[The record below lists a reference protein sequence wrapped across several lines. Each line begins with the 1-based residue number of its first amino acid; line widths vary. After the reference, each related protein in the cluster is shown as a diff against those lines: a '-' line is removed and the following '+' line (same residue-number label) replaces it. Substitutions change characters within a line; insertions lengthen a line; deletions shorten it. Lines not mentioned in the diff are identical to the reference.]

1 MAEIATVG
9 IIGAGTMG
17 AGIAITTAMA
27 GLPTLLIDR
36 SGQALE
42 GARAR
47 LDAYLGRQVEKNR
60 MTPDE
65 ARAASGKLRTGDRF
79 SDLATADL
87 LIEAVFERLDVK
99 TALME
104 ELEPMVS
111 RNCVIATNTS
121 CLRVSQIAQALTR
134 PDRFLGL
141 HYFSPAEI
149 NPLVELVRGDQTA
162 PEAIEAA
169 RGFLAATGRI
179 TLQCRDANGFVVNRF
194 FCPYAN
200 EAVRCLE
207 DGLGSPAQ
215 IDRIACGLFG
225 QPLGPFA
232 SMNIVGAPV
241 MLHALENLTHMG
253 ALFAPAATLRELA
266 AANRKWVL
274 EEAPPALEGRR
285 ADIIARRL
293 RIAVAR
299 PVRELLAEGV
309 ASPADVDLGALHALR
324 FAVPPTRI
332 MLQEDMDTQALIS
345 DAMCRFGGA

>member
-36 SGQALE
+36 SEQALE

-65 ARAASGKLRTGDRF
+65 ARAASGKLRTGDSF

-99 TALME
+99 AALME

-121 CLRVSQIAQALTR
+121 CLRVSQIAQALTC

-169 RGFLAATGRI
+169 RGFLAVTGRI
-179 TLQCRDANGFVVNRF
+179 TLQCRDQ
-194 FCPYAN
+194 P
-200 EAVRCLE
+200 
-207 DGLGSPAQ
+207 
-215 IDRIACGLFG
+215 ACGT
-225 QPLGPFA
+225 GP
-232 SMNIVGAPV
+232 
-241 MLHALENLTHMG
+241 
-253 ALFAPAATLRELA
+253 
-266 AANRKWVL
+266 W
-274 EEAPPALEGRR
+274 
-285 ADIIARRL
+285 
-293 RIAVAR
+293 
-299 PVRELLAEGV
+299 
-309 ASPADVDLGALHALR
+309 
-324 FAVPPTRI
+324 
-332 MLQEDMDTQALIS
+332 
-345 DAMCRFGGA
+345 